1 MRHEFRHIC
10 GSQRQRTDLWLPK
23 EVGVASEKWTGS
35 LRLADV
41 KLLYLEWIN
50 NKVLLYN
57 IGNCIQSAGINHS
70 RKEFDA
76 GYRKLGASALG

>member
-1 MRHEFRHIC
+1 MNSDISVGHRDREQTC
-10 GSQRQRTDLWLPK
+10 GCQRR
-23 EVGVASEKWTGS
+23 GVESEKWTGS

-57 IGNCIQSAGINHS
+57 IGNCTQSAGINHS

-76 GYRKLGASALG
+76 GYRKLEAGALG